1 MGRES
6 ERFRR
11 CVAAWQA
18 HDLSG
23 LTTAEKGDVALWRYA
38 LAGSFVVTDAEG
50 KLMTLLQAAGAAKP
64 RLFLVQLLERDAC
77 ELFGRLPCLAELT
90 LLPYHGR
97 IVTSGEIRRVSSV
110 VTAGGLELIER
121 RFKLACS
128 SPPVASAREL
138 IAHQRTTRGDAN
150 VF

>member
-1 MGRES
+1 MSRES

-11 CVAAWQA
+11 CVAAWRA

-23 LTTAEKGDVALWRYA
+23 LTTTEKGDVALWRYA

-50 KLMTLLQAAGAAKP
+50 KLVTLLQAAGTTRP
-64 RLFLVQLLERDAC
+64 RLFLVQLLESDAC
-77 ELFGRLPCLAELT
+77 ELFGSLPYLAELT

-128 SPPVASAREL
+128 SPPIATAREL
-138 IAHQRTTRGDAN
+138 IAYSHERTES
-150 VF
+150 

>member
-1 MGRES
+1 MSREN

-11 CVAAWQA
+11 CVAAWRAQ
-18 HDLSG
+18 DLSD
-23 LTTAEKGDVALWRYA
+23 LSEAEAGDVALWSHA
-38 LAGSFVVTDAEG
+38 LAGKFVVTDAEG
-50 KLMTLLQAAGAAKP
+50 KLMTLLQAEGLARP

-110 VTAGGLELIER
+110 VSAGGLELIER

-128 SPPVASAREL
+128 SPPIATAREL
-138 IAHQRTTRGDAN
+138 IAYSHERTES
-150 VF
+150 